1 MYLGA
6 LADAYNSINNL
17 SPRSRS
23 SAMFIARQFAGV
35 DGSVK
40 AATHSQMD
48 KMISFLQGLLPCG
61 TVQEPDDGRH
71 QNPGRPRKPARK
83 PARKQQDANAKRI
96 SSAKWFKKR
105 YANDPVFAMKHAMR
119 RTVSTALRR
128 AGFIKKQ
135 SSIKIV
141 GCTPAELKKHIEMQF
156 LQGMSW
162 DNRRNWHIDHIVP
175 LSSAKT
181 EDELL
186 ALCHFTN
193 LRPLWAEDN
202 QKKSSQLTHL
212 I

>member
-1 MYLGA
+1 MHLGA

-17 SPRSRS
+17 SPRSKS
-23 SAMFIARQFAGV
+23 SAMFVARQFAGV
-35 DGSVK
+35 NGSVK
-40 AATHSQMD
+40 SATHSQMD
-48 KMISFLQGLLPCG
+48 KMISHLQSLLPFG
-61 TVQEPDDGRH
+61 AVKEPDDGRH
-71 QNPGRPRKPARK
+71 QNPGRPRKPVRT
-83 PARKQQDANAKRI
+83 QQATNAKQI
-96 SSAKWFKKR
+96 SNAKWFKKR

-128 AGFIKKQ
+128 AGFVKKQ

-162 DNRRNWHIDHIVP
+162 DNRRDWHIDHIVP

-202 QKKSSQLTHL
+202 QKKSSHLTHL